1 MRVFKIT
8 DIGISL
14 VMLIIFSIQYNTE
27 DTLNWL
33 FTSYFITGGW
43 QSISMLI
50 HAINSWHTRKWGT
63 RYIYHWIAFISV
75 ITIPVGSY
83 WILAFTAPFMAIFY
97 TGLCFVEIRKEEKR
111 PSELLGK

>member
-1 MRVFKIT
+1 MRIFKIT
-8 DIGISL
+8 DICISIA
-14 VMLIIFSIQYNTE
+14 MLIIFSLRFNSE
-27 DTLNWL
+27 DSLDWL
-33 FTSYFITGGW
+33 FESYFITGAW

-75 ITIPVGSY
+75 ITLPIGSC

-97 TGLCFVEIRKEEKR
+97 TGLCVVEVRNYEIR
-111 PSELLGK
+111 PSVLLGK